1 MSRKSS
7 SSSSS
12 LQTWCS
18 DALHDLLGFTDAALA
33 SYLVHVGKSAKS
45 VDAIL
50 TVLQEAA
57 TSDSTDSTD
66 FARKRQA
73 FAEELFQRS
82 HGGGSGSGKSG
93 SHAAPKS
100 QRGASSSKTQADW
113 MKDAKSYELLADVD
127 DDDDDDVD
135 KAESTSK
142 RDRSK
147 SRDSK
152 KKRRQDPVDDDKS
165 SKDVAA
171 TATTEKLLSRKKRH
185 RRTRTSDSS
194 DGEEEESGGVGNGTG
209 MEGVRAKIEERHER
223 RRQEKYSSSH
233 PEEEKES
240 QEPESSLSTSAL
252 TVEERAELDRLK
264 DMKERDEL
272 VQRMRNRD
280 QSKTKSQGDNGDKEE
295 QMRREDEAKLVRGE
309 TVVDKATG
317 QELSLEKLREQSRSA
332 YLKKR
337 EERELTLLKQSLEDE
352 DELFRDAKLTEAE
365 KKRIAL
371 GKQILGMVGERK
383 EDEDKN
389 DGFYRLPD
397 EFNESDTKANQDK
410 ALLSSRYT
418 ETVKEKSEQELW
430 EESQTQKASGLGSR
444 KKKPSK
450 ADEYDLVFD
459 DQIDFVM
466 QESNKGY
473 DRRDK
478 KHRVK
483 EEEEEQRRDDPK
495 EPRPATAHEKMLA
508 GRKKLPV
515 YAYREE
521 LLAAVKD
528 HQVLILVGE
537 TGSGTLSSRAD
548 CVLLAVF
555 FMCKAILWYV
565 SHYLSTPSFE
575 IQERPHKSLSS
586 CTKLVIVS

>member
-7 SSSSS
+7 SSNI
-12 LQTWCS
+12 QTWCS

-33 SYLVHVGKSAKS
+33 SYLVHVGKTAKS

-57 TSDSTDSTD
+57 TSDSTSAD
-66 FARKRQA
+66 FAKKRQA

-82 HGGGSGSGKSG
+82 HGTSGNVGSKSGSGSQAVSK
-93 SHAAPKS
+93 A
-100 QRGASSSKTQADW
+100 QRGASTSKTQADW
-113 MKDAKSYELLADVD
+113 MKDAKSYELLADA
-127 DDDDDDVD
+127 DDDVVDQD

-147 SRDSK
+147 QRDTK
-152 KKRRQDPVDDDKS
+152 KKRRQDPVDDDKKAKDIAAEAIAEKS
-165 SKDVAA
+165 S
-171 TATTEKLLSRKKRH
+171 SRKKRH
-185 RRTRTSDSS
+185 RHTRTSDSS
-194 DGEEEESGGVGNGTG
+194 DEEEEEGGGGVGSTGTG

-223 RRQEKYSSSH
+223 RRQEKYSSNH
-233 PEEEKES
+233 PDDETEVA
-240 QEPESSLSTSAL
+240 QQQPDSSLSTSAL
-252 TVEERAELDRLK
+252 TAEERTELERQQDL
-264 DMKERDEL
+264 KERDEL

-280 QSKTKSQGDNGDKEE
+280 QSKTKSEGDDGDQEE
-295 QMRREDEAKLVRGE
+295 QMRKEDEARLVRGE

-352 DELFRDAKLTEAE
+352 DELFRDAKLTDAE

-389 DGFYRLPD
+389 DEFYRLPD
-397 EFNESDTKANQDK
+397 EFNETDTKVNQDK

-418 ETVKEKSEQELW
+418 ETIKEKSELELW
-430 EESQTQKASGLGSR
+430 EDSQTQKASGLGSR

-483 EEEEEQRRDDPK
+483 EEEEEQRRDDPL

-515 YAYREE
+515 YAYREK

-537 TGSGTLSSRAD
+537 TGSGTSSLRMSDLLRTGLRGCRFCLSSYFGT
-548 CVLLAVF
+548 CLIICF
-555 FMCKAILWYV
+555 I
-565 SHYLSTPSFE
+565 
-575 IQERPHKSLSS
+575 
-586 CTKLVIVS
+586 

>member
-7 SSSSS
+7 SSSSI
-12 LQTWCS
+12 QTWCS

-33 SYLVHVGKSAKS
+33 SYLVHVGKTAKS

-57 TSDSTDSTD
+57 TSDRNDSTD

-82 HGGGSGSGKSG
+82 HGGGGVGAGSRKSG
-93 SHAAPKS
+93 SHAAPKA
-100 QRGASSSKTQADW
+100 QRAASSSKTQADW

-127 DDDDDDVD
+127 DDDDDDDDDDV

-147 SRDSK
+147 HRDSK
-152 KKRRQDPVDDDKS
+152 KKRRQDPVDNDKS
-165 SKDVAA
+165 SKAAAA
-171 TATTEKLLSRKKRH
+171 TTTTDKSSSRKKRH

-194 DGEEEESGGVGNGTG
+194 DEEEEEGGGG

-223 RRQEKYSSSH
+223 RRQERYSSTH
-233 PEEEKES
+233 PDDDE
-240 QEPESSLSTSAL
+240 QEAQQPDPSLSTSAL
-252 TVEERAELDRLK
+252 TAEERAELERQQ

-280 QSKTKSQGDNGDKEE
+280 QSKTKSEGDTGDQEE
-295 QMRREDEAKLVRGE
+295 QMRKEDEARLVRGE

-352 DELFRDAKLTEAE
+352 DELFRDAKLTDAE

-483 EEEEEQRRDDPK
+483 EEEEEQRKDDPL

-528 HQVLILVGE
+528 QQVLILVGE
-537 TGSGTLSSRAD
+537 TGSGTSSLRTG

-555 FMCKAILWYV
+555 FRWQGYFGT
-565 SHYLSTPSFE
+565 YLMIYLLLLIKHRKDNTNPSVPARNWL
-575 IQERPHKSLSS
+575 Q
-586 CTKLVIVS
+586 

>member
-1 MSRKSS
+1 MSRKASS
-7 SSSSS
+7 SSSI
-12 LQTWCS
+12 QTWCS

-33 SYLVHVGKSAKS
+33 SYLVHVGKTAKS

-50 TVLQEAA
+50 TVLREAA
-57 TSDSTDSTD
+57 TSDSGDSGDSTD

-73 FAEELFQRS
+73 FAEELFQQS
-82 HGGGSGSGKSG
+82 HGGSKSVGGRSGISGSGTHN
-93 SHAAPKS
+93 HAASKS
-100 QRGASSSKTQADW
+100 QRATSSSKTQADW

-127 DDDDDDVD
+127 DDDDDDDDVD
-135 KAESTSK
+135 KPESTSK

-147 SRDSK
+147 SRDAKKK
-152 KKRRQDPVDDDKS
+152 KKRHQDPVDDAKS
-165 SKDVAA
+165 SKDAA
-171 TATTEKLLSRKKRH
+171 TAEKSSSRKKRH

-194 DGEEEESGGVGNGTG
+194 DEEEKGGGTGTG

-233 PEEEKES
+233 PDDDDDDEKES
-240 QEPESSLSTSAL
+240 QQPDSSKSASAL
-252 TVEERAELDRLK
+252 TAEERAELDRQQ

-280 QSKTKSQGDNGDKEE
+280 QTKTKSEGDTGDQEE

-483 EEEEEQRRDDPK
+483 EEEEEQRRDDPL

-537 TGSGTLSSRAD
+537 TGSGTSSSR
-548 CVLLAVF
+548 
-555 FMCKAILWYV
+555 
-565 SHYLSTPSFE
+565 TG
-575 IQERPHKSLSS
+575 
-586 CTKLVIVS
+586 

>member
-1 MSRKSS
+1 MSRKS

-33 SYLVHVGKSAKS
+33 SYLVHVGKTAKS

-50 TVLQEAA
+50 TVLQEAT
-57 TSDSTDSTD
+57 TSDSTNTD
-66 FARKRQA
+66 VARKRQA

-82 HGGGSGSGKSG
+82 HGGSG
-93 SHAAPKS
+93 SHAAPKAQS
-100 QRGASSSKTQADW
+100 GASTSKTQADW
-113 MKDAKSYELLADVD
+113 MKDAKSYELLADA
-127 DDDDDDVD
+127 DDDDDVKD
-135 KAESTSK
+135 EATSSSK

-147 SRDSK
+147 RESK

-165 SKDVAA
+165 SKDAA
-171 TATTEKLLSRKKRH
+171 APATTEKASSRKKRH

-194 DGEEEESGGVGNGTG
+194 DEEEEDGNGTG

-233 PEEEKES
+233 PDQEQES
-240 QEPESSLSTSAL
+240 QQPDSSLSTSAL
-252 TVEERAELDRLK
+252 TAEERAELERQQ

-280 QSKTKSQGDNGDKEE
+280 QSKTKSEGDTGDQEE
-295 QMRREDEAKLVRGE
+295 QMRKEDEARLVRGE

-365 KKRIAL
+365 KKRIAF

-397 EFNESDTKANQDK
+397 EFNENDTKANQDK

-418 ETVKEKSEQELW
+418 ETKKEKSEQELW

-483 EEEEEQRRDDPK
+483 EEEEEQRKDDPL

-537 TGSGTLSSRAD
+537 TGSGT
-548 CVLLAVF
+548 
-555 FMCKAILWYV
+555 
-565 SHYLSTPSFE
+565 
-575 IQERPHKSLSS
+575 
-586 CTKLVIVS
+586 